1 MIGNKTSRQIKSEIR
16 TAFADKGIDVETW
29 LDRQMAKLQKAPVR
43 DDGVLESL
51 KLIAEGLSAK
61 VAKRKTVSASAMARS
76 SQRRN

>member
-51 KLIAEGLSAK
+51 KLIAERWRGRVSDGTN
-61 VAKRKTVSASAMARS
+61 VAI
-76 SQRRN
+76 